1 MDKMIKYK
9 ELKAKIHVTFNR
21 YIKSI
26 VIPDQKEE
34 NEKKRKKKKRRKIKV
49 KIEQSRKK
57 N

>member
-34 NEKKRKKKKRRKIKV
+34 NEKKRKKKK
-49 KIEQSRKK
+49 KK
-57 N
+57 ENKSEN

>member
-9 ELKAKIHVTFNR
+9 EFKTKIHVTFNR

-26 VIPDQKEE
+26 VIPEQKEE
-34 NEKKRKKKKRRKIKV
+34 NEKKRKKRENKS
-49 KIEQSRKK
+49 E